1 MYKVLLADDEGIELD
16 ALNYIIEKSFPG
28 KCVVQSAKTGR
39 EAIETAESFRPDI
52 AVMDIRMPGIN
63 GIEAMHEIQRF
74 LPNVLFIVLTAYD
87 KFEYAKEA
95 INLSA
100 VEYLTK
106 PVNRTVFANTLQHA
120 MDKADSERN
129 ERNSALMARERIENM
144 LPVLENSFVYM
155 LVSQSEEP
163 KAYLRMCELLGIEA
177 TCGTAMVLELAGAN
191 GEDML
196 DLDMKVSN
204 EYGTIRS
211 LIKETFE
218 CIVGAAMANRVVFV
232 RPGGKPENEYHER
245 LILMERGRE
254 LAHHIENQLN
264 VCCKLGIGTTVEM
277 SALCDSYGQAV
288 RAVRNCRGV
297 VSHYNDLPI
306 ASEYEDGYPAER
318 EKHLEEAVLGGDAQA
333 AVQDAELFF
342 QWMIDRYPEHDM
354 VIRLKVLE
362 FVMRAEYNVFY
373 KGGGVSY
380 HFLDRS
386 DYLETVLQAQDY
398 QVLKN
403 WFLRKIAESARSGAS
418 GAEQKTSGTIQHA
431 KQFIDKNYHRGLTL
445 EDVSREV
452 YVSPYYFSKL
462 FKEQT
467 GMNYIDYLTQKRM
480 EAAKQLLKHG
490 RMSVKQICTKIGYGD
505 SNYFSRLFRKVE
517 GMTPTEYREQC
528 GNGGKI

>member
-1 MYKVLLADDEGIELD
+1 MYKIMLADDEGIELD
-16 ALNYIIEKSFPG
+16 ALNYIIDKSFSG
-28 KCVVQSAKTGR
+28 KCTVRNAKTGR
-39 EAIETAESFRPDI
+39 EAIEIAESFRPDI

-100 VEYLTK
+100 VEFLTK
-106 PVNRTVFANTLQHA
+106 PVNRSVFVSTLQHA
-120 MDKADSERN
+120 MDKADSERLA
-129 ERNSALMARERIENM
+129 RNTALQARERIENM

-155 LVSQSEEP
+155 LVSQSEDP
-163 KAYLRMCELLGIEA
+163 NSYLRMCKLLGIEA
-177 TCGTAMVLELAGAN
+177 SYANVMVLELSGEN

-196 DLDMKVSN
+196 TLDLKVSS
-204 EYGTIRS
+204 EYETIRS
-211 LIKETFE
+211 QIKDMFE
-218 CIVGAAMANRVVFV
+218 CIVGSAMANRVIFI
-232 RPGGKPENEYHER
+232 RPCDKPASEYHER
-245 LILMERGRE
+245 LLLMDQGRE
-254 LAHHIENQLN
+254 LAHHIEDRLN
-264 VCCKLGIGTTVEM
+264 VRCRLGIGTTVEM
-277 SALCDSYGQAV
+277 RSLCDSYAQAV
-288 RAVRNCRGV
+288 RAVRNCKGI

-306 ASEYEDGYPAER
+306 SSEYEEGYPADR
-318 EKHLEEAVLGGDAQA
+318 EKHMEEAVIAGDAA
-333 AVQDAELFF
+333 AAAQDAELLF

-373 KGGGVSY
+373 KGGGISY

-386 DYLETVLQAQDY
+386 DYLETVLHAQDY
-398 QVLKN
+398 LVLKS
-403 WFLRKIAESARSGAS
+403 WFLSKISESAKSGAS
-418 GAEQKTSGTIQHA
+418 GAELKSNGTIQKA
-431 KQFIDKNYHRGLTL
+431 KQFIDKNYYRGLTL
-445 EDVSREV
+445 EEVSREV

-480 EAAKQLLKHG
+480 EAAKQLLRNE
-490 RMSVKQICTKIGYGD
+490 RMSIKQVCAKIGYGD

-517 GMTPTEYREQC
+517 GITPTEYREQYE
-528 GNGGKI
+528 NGGKI